1 MKEYLNVISAI
12 KTELRILPKSL
23 SRISKLISI
32 ICALS
37 IFEFFFLFVLSS
49 FLKGGSRVLG
59 HSTTLLLFLLIAVSL
74 SRYLLFFLQQSAMLN
89 IADEVKTNITVRE
102 IKELNQLTPGKLSE
116 LPVGNFLHAM
126 IHSITTLFI
135 GSLIS
140 LFTIIADLFALT
152 FLAAFMLWQLGVSNF
167 LVIFFLMGVIQI
179 INLTF
184 VAPRLSANNRANQ
197 SANRNL
203 YNFFSEYYQSFREIK
218 LFNLENYFLKD
229 LNASINI
236 ENRTIKKRYFLQ
248 EIPRMNFELGFVF
261 FLIFLSNIHV
271 HSTTGLG
278 VSGFTLIAYGIMRL
292 IPILSRINGSL
303 NGLLAGN
310 ESTSSLTSMHRGF
323 AFDES
328 MNSNFDLVL
337 QGSQIY
343 TLDLTSIHKEVKGRK
358 LLLPSELHL
367 ERGSVL
373 GVVGPSGVGKT
384 TLLNILSGLEVPDS
398 CSLKIN
404 NIDSPL
410 FALKNHVSLV
420 TQTPI
425 FFRGTIRE
433 NLITTSPD
441 MVLDLQRAKYL
452 ITYLGLSEDPEL
464 FLETRLDNNS
474 GLSGGELQRLAL
486 VRAFLSNREVLLLD
500 EATSAQDDGNEKRI
514 MELLNEDAGNRI
526 TVVVSHRASFLGI
539 CNTLIEIEVNRLSK

>member
-1 MKEYLNVISAI
+1 MKDYLNVISAI
-12 KTELRILPKSL
+12 KSELRILPKSH
-23 SRISKLISI
+23 SRISKLIMI
-32 ICALS
+32 ICTLS

-59 HSTTLLLFLLIAVSL
+59 HSTTLLLVLLIAVSL
-74 SRYLLFFLQQSAMLN
+74 LRYFLFFLQQNTMLK
-89 IADEVKTNITVRE
+89 IADEVKTNITLRE
-102 IKELNQLTPGKLSE
+102 IKQLNQLTPGKLSE

-152 FLAAFMLWQLGVSNF
+152 FLSAFMLWQLGASNF

-179 INLTF
+179 INLSF

-197 SANRNL
+197 MANRNL

-229 LNASINI
+229 LNASINT

-271 HSTTGLG
+271 HSATGLG

-328 MNSNFDLVL
+328 MNSKFGSAL
-337 QGSQIY
+337 QGAQIS

-384 TLLNILSGLEVPDS
+384 TLLNILSGLEVPDA

-404 NIDSPL
+404 NIVSPL

-433 NLITTSPD
+433 NLTTTSPD

-452 ITYLGLSEDPEL
+452 ITYLGLNEDADS

-514 MELLNEDAGNRI
+514 MELLREDAGSRI
-526 TVVVSHRASFLGI
+526 TVVVSHRASFLEI
-539 CNTLIEIEVNRLSK
+539 CNTIIEIEVNRLSK